1 MAKTPT
7 FNESV
12 PVINDNNIR
21 KFAIILAQ
29 KSQQAIHIRVG
40 LFEGSLKWLIS
51 SIFQLPRYHEAIVV
65 QEEKKVKTGNQIPN
79 FLIMT
84 HTRKDNHSKLV
95 QLNNIVLAFSWK
107 WTFI

>member
-12 PVINDNNIR
+12 PVISDNNIR

-29 KSQQAIHIRVG
+29 KSTIHIHVG

-84 HTRKDNHSKLV
+84 HTRKDNHSKRV